1 MNARHRS
8 GGTVPGPTRSRGA
21 VLVVGLI
28 FLAMLTLMG
37 VAAYSVA
44 TQEERMTGNSRDRLR
59 AFEAAEAALREC
71 EAQVKNAA
79 TVYSSTGGTD
89 STGTT
94 GGFYNRMP
102 PTQLSYADP
111 GYQALPAGTN
121 WWNAPPSVVKPRVVV
136 GTIGGVAQEPVCVA
150 EAFDVDTGVLTS
162 GGKPLKTVPMARV
175 TAHGWGSNA
184 TTQVTLQSTYLR

>member
-1 MNARHRS
+1 MNARHRFVS
-8 GGTVPGPTRSRGA
+8 VRAAARSRGA

-44 TQEERMTGNSRDRLR
+44 TQEERMTSNSRDRLR

-71 EAQVKNAA
+71 ELQVQSGV
-79 TVYSSTGGTD
+79 TVYSNAGGAD
-89 STGTT
+89 STGAA
-94 GGFYNRMP
+94 GGFYNRLP

-111 GYQALPAGTN
+111 GYQALPAGTF
-121 WWNAPPSVVKPRVVV
+121 WWNAPPAVVKPRVVV
-136 GTIGGVAQEPVCVA
+136 GTITGVSQEPVCIA

-184 TTQVTLQSTYLR
+184 STQVTLQSTYLR